1 MAEEKEPHRI
11 YAVIVE
17 SADQWHIAIIGVPV
31 GTDMESIQ
39 LLAAAQVARDEDIPP
54 DAKIRLVMPIEPLL
68 EAMEDFKKVLAKL
81 GAREQYIG

>member
-31 GTDMESIQ
+31 GTSVEVTQQMAEAHI
-39 LLAAAQVARDEDIPP
+39 ARDEDIPE

-68 EAMEDFKKVLAKL
+68 GAMEDFKKVLAKL

>member
-1 MAEEKEPHRI
+1 MAEQKVPHRI

-17 SADQWHIAIIGVPV
+17 SADQWHVAMIGVPV
-31 GTDMESIQ
+31 GTAIEVTQQMAEAHI
-39 LLAAAQVARDEDIPP
+39 ARDEDIPP

-81 GAREQYIG
+81 GAREQFIG